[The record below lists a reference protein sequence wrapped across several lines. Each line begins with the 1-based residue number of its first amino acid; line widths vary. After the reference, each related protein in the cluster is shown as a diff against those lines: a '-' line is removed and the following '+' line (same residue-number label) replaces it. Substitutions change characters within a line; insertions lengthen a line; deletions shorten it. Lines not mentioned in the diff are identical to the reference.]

1 MRKRLIREKT
11 MSFTT
16 HFSIV
21 GHLKEEEDSSW
32 ERFFQ
37 TYGPLIRMH
46 GKDCGVPEG
55 ALDDLV
61 QNVML
66 SVFKQ
71 SKRFE
76 YDPARGRF
84 RDYLRMIIRA
94 RANDF
99 FRELYREERAVRA
112 VPEMECQLDNLYAAE
127 WEEHDRRESLK
138 KLREVSSARHF
149 SDFSHG
155 GDSEPGSE
163 GAGGVFPD
171 AARHAVFHS
180 EPDGGET
187 AGDRPVFECL
197 KSTFPEKRF
206 FRHRGEETGGVFR
219 LLNSPSMPVRWRTMA
234 PLTM

>member
-1 MRKRLIREKT
+1 MVRYCRRSCAMRKRLIREKT

-127 WEEHDRRESLK
+127 WEEHVRRESLK
-138 KLREVSSARHF
+138 KLREISSARHF
-149 SDFSHG
+149 QIFHMAVIQNRDPK
-155 GDSEPGSE
+155 EL
-163 GAGGVFPD
+163 
-171 AARHAVFHS
+171 AA
-180 EPDGGET
+180 
-187 AGDRPVFECL
+187 
-197 KSTFPEKRF
+197 F
-206 FRHRGEETGGVFR
+206 FRMPRATLYSIRSRMEAKLREIAR
-219 LLNSPSMPVRWRTMA
+219 SLNV
-234 PLTM
+234 

>member
-1 MRKRLIREKT
+1 MVRYCRRSCAMRKRLIREKT

-99 FRELYREERAVRA
+99 FRELYMRSGPSGPCRRWSASWTISTRRNGRSMSGGRA
-112 VPEMECQLDNLYAAE
+112 
-127 WEEHDRRESLK
+127 
-138 KLREVSSARHF
+138 
-149 SDFSHG
+149 
-155 GDSEPGSE
+155 
-163 GAGGVFPD
+163 
-171 AARHAVFHS
+171 
-180 EPDGGET
+180 
-187 AGDRPVFECL
+187 
-197 KSTFPEKRF
+197 
-206 FRHRGEETGGVFR
+206 
-219 LLNSPSMPVRWRTMA
+219 
-234 PLTM
+234 